1 MNWKPLFAA
10 ALLAGLPATAAT
22 PAAAQGLDEL
32 RQADANGDGA
42 IETGEARAAAKARF
56 AMADANQDGALSE
69 KEFTD
74 SVMRRL
80 AQLDTDGDGKITRQ
94 EMRAQAIA
102 RWRDR

>member
-1 MNWKPLFAA
+1 MNWKPLLAA
-10 ALLAGLPATAAT
+10 ALLAGLPAAAT

-42 IETGEARAAAKARF
+42 IEIGEARDAAKTHF
-56 AMADANQDGALSE
+56 AMADANHDGTLSE

-94 EMRAQAIA
+94 EMRARAIA